1 MNINKEVNKMNKK
14 ARQAIEEEALF
25 CICKTEE
32 EVMTYYFN
40 KLDNIQEAIDTLYSS
55 LEREDF
61 VKHDLASFIA
71 VENMLLDKIIEVLN
85 DYNENS
91 NSYVFSVGRKMSHE
105 SNIFEDFMVE
115 YCTTLLSR
123 GVDIERIRL
132 EDKKIK
138 HTLAKRYV
146 ELLNSLA
153 DNMNRLFY
161 GYVLYLQESLKYFRE
176 HYTICVNAPK
186 EDIEVE
192 IEREVYAKITD
203 RHELEELALANGFRL
218 KRITGSHH
226 VYENGEGKVTVIP
239 MHSYDIGLGLSH
251 AIQKQILRGDNWC

>member
-1 MNINKEVNKMNKK
+1 MANVNKEVNKMNKK

-40 KLDNIQEAIDTLYSS
+40 KLDNIQEVIDTLYSS
-55 LEREDF
+55 LEKEDF
-61 VKHDLASFIA
+61 MKHDLASFIA

-91 NSYVFSVGRKMSHE
+91 NSYVLSVGRKMSCE

-115 YCTTLLSR
+115 YCTTLLAK

-161 GYVLYLQESLKYFRE
+161 GYILYLQESLKYFRE

-192 IEREVYAKITD
+192 IEREYVKITN

-218 KRITGSHH
+218 KRVTGSHH
-226 VYENGEGKVTVIP
+226 VYENAEGRVTVIP
-239 MHSYDIGLGLSH
+239 MHNIDIQKGLSH

>member
-25 CICKTEE
+25 CISKTEE

-40 KLDNIQEAIDTLYSS
+40 KLNSIQRVIDTLYSS
-55 LEREDF
+55 LEKEDF
-61 VKHDLASFIA
+61 MKHDLASFIA

-91 NSYVFSVGRKMSHE
+91 NSYVLSVGRKMSYE

-115 YCTTLLSR
+115 YCTTLLAK

-153 DNMNRLFY
+153 DSMNKQFY
-161 GYVLYLQESLKYFRE
+161 GYILYLQDALKFYRE
-176 HYTICVNAPK
+176 HYTLCIDAP
-186 EDIEVE
+186 EDEIEVE
-192 IEREVYAKITD
+192 EVEQEYVKITNIKD
-203 RHELEELALANGFRL
+203 MIDFLTREGYTQVRTN
-218 KRITGSHH
+218 GSHH
-226 VYENGEGKVTVIP
+226 IYSNGKNSIP
-239 MHSYDIGLGLSH
+239 LPIHNKDMNRFLAYG
-251 AIQKQILRGDNWC
+251 IQKQVRENRLV

>member
-1 MNINKEVNKMNKK
+1 MANVNIEVNKMNKK

-40 KLDNIQEAIDTLYSS
+40 KLNSIQRVIDTLYSS
-55 LEREDF
+55 LEKEDF
-61 VKHDLASFIA
+61 MKHDLASFIA

-91 NSYVFSVGRKMSHE
+91 NSYVLSVGRKASYE
-105 SNIFEDFMVE
+105 STIFENFMIE

-153 DNMNRLFY
+153 DSMNKQFY
-161 GYVLYLQESLKYFRE
+161 GYILYLQESLKYFRE
-176 HYTICVNAPK
+176 HFTIDVNIPK
-186 EDIEVE
+186 QQDIEVE

-218 KRITGSHH
+218 KRVNGSHH
-226 VYENGEGKVTVIP
+226 IYENGEGKVTVIP
-239 MHSYDIGLGLSH
+239 MHSYDIGLGLSY
-251 AIQKQILRGDNWC
+251 AIQKQILG

>member
-40 KLDNIQEAIDTLYSS
+40 KLDNIQEVIDTLYSS

-61 VKHDLASFIA
+61 VKYDLASFIT

-91 NSYVFSVGRKMSHE
+91 NSYVLSVGRKASYE
-105 SNIFEDFMVE
+105 STIFEDFMIE

-153 DNMNRLFY
+153 DSMNKQFY
-161 GYVLYLQESLKYFRE
+161 GYILYLQESLKYFRE
-176 HYTICVNAPK
+176 HFTIDVNIPK
-186 EDIEVE
+186 QQDIEVE
-192 IEREVYAKITD
+192 IEREGYEKI
-203 RHELEELALANGFRL
+203 ANIKDMIDYVESHGYVF
-218 KRITGSHH
+218 KRQNGTSHRI
-226 VYENGEGKVTVIP
+226 YENAEGKIVVVPVHGKTFNV
-239 MHSYDIGLGLSH
+239 GLGY
-251 AIQKQILRGDNWC
+251 AIQREIKMA

>member
-1 MNINKEVNKMNKK
+1 MANINKEVNKMNKK

-40 KLDNIQEAIDTLYSS
+40 KLNSIQRVIDTLYSS
-55 LEREDF
+55 LEKEDF
-61 VKHDLASFIA
+61 MKHDLASFIA

-91 NSYVFSVGRKMSHE
+91 NSYVLSVGRKASYE
-105 SNIFEDFMVE
+105 STIFEDFMIE
-115 YCTTLLSR
+115 YCTTLLSK

-153 DNMNRLFY
+153 DSMNKQFY
-161 GYVLYLQESLKYFRE
+161 GYILYLQESLKYFRE
-176 HYTICVNAPK
+176 HFTIDVNIPK
-186 EDIEVE
+186 AEDIEVE
-192 IEREVYAKITD
+192 IEREGYIKITD
-203 RHELEELALANGFRL
+203 VATMIDLLTSEGYTQVRTN
-218 KRITGSHH
+218 GSHH
-226 VYENGEGKVTVIP
+226 IYSNGKNSIP
-239 MHSYDIGLGLSH
+239 LPVHNKDLNRFLAYG
-251 AIQKQILRGDNWC
+251 IQKQIRENRLV

>member
-1 MNINKEVNKMNKK
+1 MN
-14 ARQAIEEEALF
+14 
-25 CICKTEE
+25 
-32 EVMTYYFN
+32 YYFS
-40 KLDNIQEAIDTLYSS
+40 KLNSIQQAIDTLYSS

-61 VKHDLASFIA
+61 VKHDRATFIA
-71 VENMLLDKIIEVLN
+71 IENMLLDKIIEVLN

-91 NSYVFSVGRKMSHE
+91 NSYVVSVGRKARYE
-105 SNIFEDFMVE
+105 STIFENFKIE

-153 DNMNRLFY
+153 DSMNKQFY
-161 GYVLYLQESLKYFRE
+161 GYILYLQESLKYFRE
-176 HYTICVNAPK
+176 HFTIDVNIPK
-186 EDIEVE
+186 QQDIEVE

-203 RHELEELALANGFRL
+203 RHELEELALANGVRL
-218 KRITGSHH
+218 
-226 VYENGEGKVTVIP
+226 
-239 MHSYDIGLGLSH
+239 
-251 AIQKQILRGDNWC
+251 

>member
-1 MNINKEVNKMNKK
+1 MANINKEVNKMNKK

-40 KLDNIQEAIDTLYSS
+40 KLDNIQEVIDTLYSS

-85 DYNENS
+85 EYNENS
-91 NSYVFSVGRKMSHE
+91 NSYVLSVGRKASYE

-161 GYVLYLQESLKYFRE
+161 GYILYLQESVKFYRE
-176 HYTICVNAPK
+176 HYTIDVDAPK
-186 EDIEVE
+186 AEDIEVE
-192 IEREVYAKITD
+192 IEREGYVKI
-203 RHELEELALANGFRL
+203 ANIKDMVDYVESHGYVF
-218 KRITGSHH
+218 KRQNGTSHRI
-226 VYENGEGKVTVIP
+226 YENADGKIVVVPVHGKTFNV
-239 MHSYDIGLGLSH
+239 GLGY
-251 AIQKQILRGDNWC
+251 AIQREIKLA

>member
-1 MNINKEVNKMNKK
+1 MANINKEVNKMNKK

-40 KLDNIQEAIDTLYSS
+40 KLNSIQRVIDTLYSS
-55 LEREDF
+55 LEKEDF
-61 VKHDLASFIA
+61 MKHDLASFIA

-91 NSYVFSVGRKMSHE
+91 NSYVLSVGRKASFE
-105 SNIFEDFMVE
+105 STIFEDFMIE

-176 HYTICVNAPK
+176 HFTIDINTPK
-186 EDIEVE
+186 IENIEVE
-192 IEREVYAKITD
+192 IEQAYVKITD

-218 KRITGSHH
+218 KRVTGSHYI
-226 VYENGEGKVTVIP
+226 YENAEGKVTVIP
-239 MHSYDIGLGLSH
+239 MHNIDIQKGLSH
-251 AIQKQILRGDNWC
+251 AIQKQIMRG

>member
-1 MNINKEVNKMNKK
+1 
-14 ARQAIEEEALF
+14 
-25 CICKTEE
+25 
-32 EVMTYYFN
+32 MTYYFN
-40 KLDNIQEAIDTLYSS
+40 KLNSIQRVIDTLYSS
-55 LEREDF
+55 LEKEDF
-61 VKHDLASFIA
+61 MKHNLASFIA

-91 NSYVFSVGRKMSHE
+91 NSYVLSVGRKASYE
-105 SNIFEDFMVE
+105 STIFEDFMIE

-153 DNMNRLFY
+153 DSMNKQFY
-161 GYVLYLQESLKYFRE
+161 GYILYLQDALKFYRE
-176 HYTICVNAPK
+176 HYTVCVDAPK
-186 EDIEVE
+186 AEDIEQDIEVE
-192 IEREVYAKITD
+192 IEREYVKITN

-218 KRITGSHH
+218 KRVNGSHYI
-226 VYENGEGKVTVIP
+226 YENAKGKVTVIP
-239 MHSYDIGLGLSH
+239 MHSYDIGLGLSY
-251 AIQKQILRGDNWC
+251 AIQKQILG

>member
-1 MNINKEVNKMNKK
+1 MTNINKEVNKMNKK

-40 KLDNIQEAIDTLYSS
+40 KLNSIQRVIDTLYSS
-55 LEREDF
+55 LEKEDF
-61 VKHDLASFIA
+61 MKHDLASFIA

-91 NSYVFSVGRKMSHE
+91 NSYVLSVGRKASYE
-105 SNIFEDFMVE
+105 STIFEDFMIE

-153 DNMNRLFY
+153 DSMNKQFY
-161 GYVLYLQESLKYFRE
+161 GYILYLQESLKYFRE
-176 HYTICVNAPK
+176 HFTIDVNAPK
-186 EDIEVE
+186 AEDIEVE
-192 IEREVYAKITD
+192 IEREEYVKIVNVKD
-203 RHELEELALANGFRL
+203 MVDYVESHGYVFKRQNGTSH
-218 KRITGSHH
+218 RI
-226 VYENGEGKVTVIP
+226 YENADGKIVVVPVHGKTFNV
-239 MHSYDIGLGLSH
+239 GLGY
-251 AIQKQILRGDNWC
+251 AIQREIKMA

>member
-1 MNINKEVNKMNKK
+1 MANVNKEVNKMNKK
-14 ARQAIEEEALF
+14 ARQAIEEEALY
-25 CICKTEE
+25 CISRTEE
-32 EVMTYYFN
+32 EVMNYYFS
-40 KLDNIQEAIDTLYSS
+40 KLNSIQQAIDTLYSS

-61 VKHDLASFIA
+61 VKHDRATFIA
-71 VENMLLDKIIEVLN
+71 IENMLLDKIIEVLN

-91 NSYVFSVGRKMSHE
+91 NSYVLSIGRKASYE
-105 SNIFEDFMVE
+105 STIFENFMIE

-153 DNMNRLFY
+153 DSMNKQFY
-161 GYVLYLQESLKYFRE
+161 GYILYLQESLKYFRE
-176 HYTICVNAPK
+176 HYTIDVDAPK
-186 EDIEVE
+186 QQDIEVE

-226 VYENGEGKVTVIP
+226 VYENAEGKVKVIP
-239 MHSYDIGLGLSH
+239 MHNIDIQKGLSH
-251 AIQKQILRGDNWC
+251 AIQKQIMRG

>member
-1 MNINKEVNKMNKK
+1 MANVNKEVNKMNKK

-25 CICKTEE
+25 CISRTEE
-32 EVMTYYFN
+32 EVMNYYFS
-40 KLDNIQEAIDTLYSS
+40 KLDSIQQAIDTLYSS

-61 VKHDLASFIA
+61 VKYDLASFIA

-91 NSYVFSVGRKMSHE
+91 NSYVLSVGRKASYE
-105 SNIFEDFMVE
+105 STIFEDFMIE

-138 HTLAKRYV
+138 HTLSKRYV

-176 HYTICVNAPK
+176 HFTIDVDAPK
-186 EDIEVE
+186 DEIEVE
-192 IEREVYAKITD
+192 EVEQEYVKITD
-203 RHELEELALANGFRL
+203 RHELEELALANGFKL
-218 KRITGSHH
+218 KRTTGSHYI
-226 VYENGEGKVTVIP
+226 YENAEGKVTVIP
-239 MHSYDIGLGLSH
+239 MHSTDIGLGLSH
-251 AIQKQILRGDNWC
+251 AIQKQILA

>member
-1 MNINKEVNKMNKK
+1 MANINKEVNKMNKK

-40 KLDNIQEAIDTLYSS
+40 KLNSIQRVIDTLYSS
-55 LEREDF
+55 LEKEDF
-61 VKHDLASFIA
+61 MKHDLASFIA

-91 NSYVFSVGRKMSHE
+91 NSYVLSVGRKASYE
-105 SNIFEDFMVE
+105 STIFEDFMIE

-226 VYENGEGKVTVIP
+226 VYENAEGKVTVIP
-239 MHSYDIGLGLSH
+239 MHSTDIGLGLSH
-251 AIQKQILRGDNWC
+251 AIQKQILA

>member
-1 MNINKEVNKMNKK
+1 MANVNKEVNKMNKK

-25 CICKTEE
+25 CISKTEE
-32 EVMTYYFN
+32 EVMEYYFN
-40 KLDNIQEAIDTLYSS
+40 KLDSIQQAIDTLYSS

-61 VKHDLASFIA
+61 MKHDLASFIA

-91 NSYVFSVGRKMSHE
+91 NSYVLSVGRKMSYE
-105 SNIFEDFMVE
+105 SNIFEDFMIE
-115 YCTTLLSR
+115 YCTTLLAK

-153 DNMNRLFY
+153 DSMNKQFY
-161 GYVLYLQESLKYFRE
+161 GYILYLQESLKYFRE
-176 HYTICVNAPK
+176 HYTIDVDAPK
-186 EDIEVE
+186 AEDIEVE
-192 IEREVYAKITD
+192 IEREGYAKITNIRD
-203 RHELEELALANGFRL
+203 MIDLLENEKYTLIRV
-218 KRITGSHH
+218 TGSHH
-226 VYENGEGKVTVIP
+226 IYSNGIHSVPLPIHGKD
-239 MHSYDIGLGLSH
+239 MNRYLAYG
-251 AIQKQILRGDNWC
+251 IQKQIRENRA

>member
-1 MNINKEVNKMNKK
+1 
-14 ARQAIEEEALF
+14 
-25 CICKTEE
+25 
-32 EVMTYYFN
+32 MTYYFN
-40 KLDNIQEAIDTLYSS
+40 KLDNIQEVIDTLYSS

-91 NSYVFSVGRKMSHE
+91 NSYVLSVGRKMSCE
-105 SNIFEDFMVE
+105 STIFEDFMIE

-161 GYVLYLQESLKYFRE
+161 GYVLYLQESLKFYRE

-186 EDIEVE
+186 EDVEVE
-192 IEREVYAKITD
+192 IEREGYVKITD

-218 KRITGSHH
+218 KRVNGSHH
-226 VYENGEGKVTVIP
+226 IYENGEGRVTVIP
-239 MHSYDIGLGLSH
+239 MHNIDIQKGLSH
-251 AIQKQILRGDNWC
+251 AIQKQIKR

>member
-1 MNINKEVNKMNKK
+1 MANINKEVNKMNKK

-40 KLDNIQEAIDTLYSS
+40 KLDNIQEVIDTLYSS

-61 VKHDLASFIA
+61 VKYDLTSFIA

-91 NSYVFSVGRKMSHE
+91 NSYVLSVGRKASYE
-105 SNIFEDFMVE
+105 STIFEDFMIE

-176 HYTICVNAPK
+176 HYTICVNAP

-192 IEREVYAKITD
+192 IEQEYVKIID
-203 RHELEELALANGFRL
+203 VRDMIDYVESHGYVFKRQNGTSH
-218 KRITGSHH
+218 RI
-226 VYENGEGKVTVIP
+226 YENADGKIVVVPVHGKTFNV
-239 MHSYDIGLGLSH
+239 GLGY
-251 AIQKQILRGDNWC
+251 AIQREIKMA

>member
-1 MNINKEVNKMNKK
+1 MANVNKEVNKMNKK

-25 CICKTEE
+25 CISKTEE

-40 KLDNIQEAIDTLYSS
+40 KLDSIQQVIDTLYSS
-55 LEREDF
+55 LEKEDF
-61 VKHDLASFIA
+61 MKHDLASFIA

-91 NSYVFSVGRKMSHE
+91 NSYVLSVGRKASYE
-105 SNIFEDFMVE
+105 STIFEDFMIE

-176 HYTICVNAPK
+176 HYTISIDAPK

-192 IEREVYAKITD
+192 IEQGYTKIID

-226 VYENGEGKVTVIP
+226 VYENAEGKVTVIP
-239 MHSYDIGLGLSH
+239 MHSTDIGLGLSH
-251 AIQKQILRGDNWC
+251 AIQKQILA

>member
-1 MNINKEVNKMNKK
+1 MTNINKEVNKMNKK

-40 KLDNIQEAIDTLYSS
+40 KLNSIQRVIDTLYSS
-55 LEREDF
+55 LEKEDF
-61 VKHDLASFIA
+61 MKHDLASFIA

-91 NSYVFSVGRKMSHE
+91 NSYVLSVGRKASYE
-105 SNIFEDFMVE
+105 STIFEDFMVE
-115 YCTTLLSR
+115 YCTTLLAK

-138 HTLAKRYV
+138 HTLARRYV

-153 DNMNRLFY
+153 DSMNKQFY
-161 GYVLYLQESLKYFRE
+161 GYILYLQESLKYFRE
-176 HYTICVNAPK
+176 HFTIDVNIPK
-186 EDIEVE
+186 QQDIEVE
-192 IEREVYAKITD
+192 IEREGYEKIVNVKD
-203 RHELEELALANGFRL
+203 MVDYVESHGYVFKRQNGTSH
-218 KRITGSHH
+218 RI
-226 VYENGEGKVTVIP
+226 YENAEGKIVVVPVHGKTFNV
-239 MHSYDIGLGLSH
+239 GLGY
-251 AIQKQILRGDNWC
+251 AIQREIKMA